1 MAKVS
6 FVFPGQGSQEVGMGR
21 KVYEASAVA
30 RSVFDAADA
39 ALAEPLTLMCFE
51 GPEEALVLTRNAQPA
66 ILTTSIALLRALELR
81 PDVAAGHSLGEY
93 SAHVC
98 AGTLALEDAV
108 RLVRQRGMYMQE
120 AVPVGEGAMAAV
132 LGGERALVVQACEG
146 TEGVVEA
153 VNFNCPGQIV
163 IAGERGAVERASERI
178 RNSGAKVR
186 SLPVSAPFHS
196 SLMRP
201 AEERF
206 RPHLERAA
214 FRDPDFPVYVNVD
227 AEPVTT
233 GAAARD
239 ALVRQISRPVRWE
252 ETVERMLDD
261 DVGLFVEIGPGKA
274 LSGMLRRIDRDAKAV
289 TLGSPDDLDTARAAI
304 AVQRG

>member
-1 MAKVS
+1 MAKVA

-21 KVYEASAVA
+21 RVYEESAAA
-30 RSVFDAADA
+30 RAVFDAADA
-39 ALAEPLTLMCFE
+39 ALVEPLTLLCFE
-51 GPEEALVLTRNAQPA
+51 GPEETLVLTRNAQPA
-66 ILTTSIALLRALELR
+66 ILTTSIALLRALDLR

-98 AGTLALEDAV
+98 AGTFALDEAV

-163 IAGERGAVERASERI
+163 IAGEKSAVERASERI
-178 RNSGAKVR
+178 RNTGAKVR
-186 SLPVSAPFHS
+186 ALPVSAPFHS

-206 RPHLERAA
+206 RPHLERAPFA
-214 FRDPDFPVYVNVD
+214 DPHFPVYVNVD
-227 AEPVTT
+227 AEPVTA
-233 GAAARD
+233 GAVARE

-252 ETVERMLDD
+252 ETIERMLDD

-274 LSGMLRRIDRDAKAV
+274 LTGMLRRIDRDAKGV
-289 TLGSPDDLDTARAAI
+289 TVSSPDDLAAARAAI
-304 AVQRG
+304 AAVRG